1 MTSKGREL
9 DPRESRYLMF
19 LNGRVNGWN
28 DEAIAT
34 KCKCISAA
42 HLYRCLRADGYPVCP
57 TCGASPIS
65 GDHACKPKRQPGPGT
80 GQSREL
86 PAVSRASGLFTDSL
100 RDLLASVADLEHR
113 QERSQDGR
121 ILGLDMVEGSSLY
134 FSRRCEIR
142 GKILENYSEE
152 RWNELCAQYGE
163 DPEVEGFWVDSKGL
177 KRAAGAARHPA
188 EPLTTLIAV
197 YALAGGDMEELLERL
212 YPGTPA
218 QETREA
224 IRKRVDGKKKP
235 DKVDGLK
242 VIARQLATLVRG
254 QALAGAPPLGLTE
267 MEHDAACYIT
277 LLRGQERSDQEILSR
292 LSNHRTADGSELS
305 MADVHRLENLRLRY
319 ETD

>member
-1 MTSKGREL
+1 MSGNEPH
-9 DPRESRYLMF
+9 PRDFRYLTF
-19 LNGRVNGWN
+19 VTGRAYGWN
-28 DEAIAT
+28 DEDIAT
-34 KCKCISAA
+34 KCKCGSAA
-42 HLYRCLRADGYPVCP
+42 HLYRRLNADGYPVCA
-57 TCGASPIS
+57 TCGAAPIS
-65 GDHACKPKRQPGPGT
+65 KEHACKPKRRPGPGT
-80 GQSREL
+80 GEGREL
-86 PAVSRASGLFTDSL
+86 PAVSRASDLFTDTL

-121 ILGLDMVEGSSLY
+121 ILGLDVVEGSSLY

-152 RWNELCAQYGE
+152 QWKELCAQYGE
-163 DPEVEGFWVDSKGL
+163 NPEVEGFWVDSKGL

-197 YALAGGDMEELLERL
+197 YALAGGDMEELLEKL

-242 VIARQLATLVRG
+242 VLARQLSTLVRG
-254 QALAGAPPLGLTE
+254 QALGGAPPPGLTE

-292 LSNHRTADGSELS
+292 LSNHRTADGVELS

-319 ETD
+319 EAD